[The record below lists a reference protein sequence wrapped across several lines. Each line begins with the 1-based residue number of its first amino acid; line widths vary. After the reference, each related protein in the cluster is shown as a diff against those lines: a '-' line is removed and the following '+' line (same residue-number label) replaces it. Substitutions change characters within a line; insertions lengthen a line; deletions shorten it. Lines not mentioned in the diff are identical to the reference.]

1 MAVTERGGVD
11 LAEASAGRFGPE
23 PTGVLADIDG
33 VQQWWAGASP
43 RLDTGLSTSALA
55 ADLSRL
61 GPPVPRPPQVFAIGL
76 NYLAHAT
83 ETGMAPPQQPMVFT
97 KFPSCIVGPAAT
109 VPLVDGMC
117 DWEVELVVVIGR
129 GGRRI
134 GTAEAMG
141 AVAGFC
147 VGQDISE
154 RVRQREGTSP
164 QFSLAKSS
172 EGFGPTGPW
181 ITTPD
186 ELDDPFDLEIGCS
199 LDDEVVQRS
208 RTSDMVFGVAELVAH
223 LSAVCELRPGDL
235 IFTGTPEGVGMGRR
249 PPRSLHAGTTIT
261 SWIEGLGRIV
271 NTCT

>member
-1 MAVTERGGVD
+1 MRIANLQGRAVAVTERGGVD

-23 PTGVLADIDG
+23 PSGVLADIDG

-154 RVRQREGTSP
+154 RIRQREGTPP

-181 ITTPD
+181 ITTPTSWTTPSTSRSD
-186 ELDDPFDLEIGCS
+186 APSTTRSCS
-199 LDDEVVQRS
+199 GPAPPTWSSEWPSSWRTCQRS
-208 RTSDMVFGVAELVAH
+208 ASFVRAT
-223 LSAVCELRPGDL
+223 
-235 IFTGTPEGVGMGRR
+235 
-249 PPRSLHAGTTIT
+249 
-261 SWIEGLGRIV
+261 
-271 NTCT
+271 